1 MKYVCGA
8 FSTFIWTIVV
18 QAMMLVYSKDVCFL
32 DTETAGLDYDSEIF
46 ELAITDRRGI
56 VLLKYTG
63 LL

>member
-18 QAMMLVYSKDVCFL
+18 QAVMLVYSKDVCFL

-46 ELAITDRRGI
+46 ELAITDR
-56 VLLKYTG
+56 VE
-63 LL
+63 